1 MTIYFSTNIPEM
13 RAISSFNT
21 ATNQIAKSSQR
32 LTTGQRINSGA
43 DDAVGFKIR
52 ENLRADIKINEAQAS
67 GLTTLINK
75 TEIANSAVQQALKV
89 LEGSIDDDSDGM
101 AGFLTKLSN
110 IGANPTTAE
119 MAQYVDMVTSLQ
131 TAIGSARYQ
140 GATVWGTSSTAYI
153 GRDSTGA
160 DKMVSVAFAADAGV
174 TTLPSAISDVASLA
188 TQFTAVT
195 AAITAL
201 TTTSATLGGKLSTLQ
216 TAKSQFDAVNTALR
230 SAEGAISNVDTAAES
245 SRMAR
250 SELLAQNAMN
260 IVQYSR
266 QYAAFSVSGLVG

>member
-13 RAISSFNT
+13 RAISAFNT
-21 ATNQIAKSSQR
+21 ATAQIAKSSQR
-32 LTTGQRINSGA
+32 LSTGLRINSGA

-75 TEIANSAVQQALKV
+75 TEIADSAVQQALRV

-101 AGFLTKLSN
+101 AGFLTKL
-110 IGANPTTAE
+110 IGTGADPTAE
-119 MAQYVDMVTSLQ
+119 EIEQFDDMRNSLA
-131 TAIGSARYQ
+131 TALGSARYQ
-140 GATVWGTSSTAYI
+140 GATIWDGATSTAYI
-153 GRDSTGA
+153 GSNIAGA
-160 DKMVSVAFAADAGV
+160 AQKVDVTFSAAPATSPAVLSDA
-174 TTLPSAISDVASLA
+174 ASLA
-188 TQFTAVT
+188 TALTAVKT
-195 AAITAL
+195 AITAL
-201 TTTSATLGGKLSTLQ
+201 TTQSTTLGGKLSTLQ
-216 TAKSQFDAVNTALR
+216 TAKNQFDAVNTTLR

-250 SELLAQNAMN
+250 SELLAQNSMN

-266 QYAAFSVSGLVG
+266 QYAAFSVAGLVG